1 MTAARDTE
9 RQARYEKEWNEVEAM
24 FYGGAEDDPIA
35 SKVESVVLEM
45 ENRCRPIIDSVVKW
59 RAIADFAE
67 DFGAGGR
74 TRTDDLLITN
84 QLLYQLS
91 YAGRA

>member
-35 SKVESVVLEM
+35 SKVESVVLEWRTGA
-45 ENRCRPIIDSVVKW
+45 ERSSIASSSGAQSLILLVKSP
-59 RAIADFAE
+59 D
-67 DFGAGGR
+67 
-74 TRTDDLLITN
+74 
-84 QLLYQLS
+84 
-91 YAGRA
+91 